1 MIKRRIVAT
10 LLVAA
15 TLSVPAPAFAHH
27 GTPIYYY
34 RFYSDSSYTQ
44 QVGEDIGYCTFY
56 GTGYSHS
63 GQSTAYST
71 QELIGYCADDG
82 QGVYQEPI

>member
-15 TLSVPAPAFAHH
+15 TLSLPAPAFANH
-27 GTPIYYY
+27 GIPIYYIH
-34 RFYSDSSYTQ
+34 FYSDSSYMQ
-44 QVGEDIGYCTFY
+44 QVGEDIGYCSIY
-56 GTGYSHS
+56 GPAYSHS
-63 GQSTAYST
+63 GQSTAYDT

-82 QGVYQEPI
+82 YGVYQEPI

>member
-15 TLSVPAPAFAHH
+15 TLSLPAPAFANH
-27 GTPIYYY
+27 GEPIYYI

-44 QVGEDIGYCTFY
+44 QVGEDVGYCSFY
-56 GTGYSHS
+56 GAAYSHS
-63 GQSTAYST
+63 GQSTDYPSYDH
-71 QELIGYCADDG
+71 IGYCADG
-82 QGVYQEPI
+82 YYEPI